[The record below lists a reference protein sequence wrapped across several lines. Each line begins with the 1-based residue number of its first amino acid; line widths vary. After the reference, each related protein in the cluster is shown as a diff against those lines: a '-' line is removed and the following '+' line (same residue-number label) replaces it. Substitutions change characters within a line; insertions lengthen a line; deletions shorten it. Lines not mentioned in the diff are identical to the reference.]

1 MENKI
6 ISNNSLS
13 GIVHDL
19 KAPITS
25 IMGFVELLKEGNY
38 DKKVTME
45 FYDIILSES
54 QKLLD
59 LVEEILQFN
68 KKNEL
73 DYNVSSLN
81 VQVNKYVKE
90 LTPLAHKRHIEIFV
104 SCPPDDV
111 YVSIPEDRIS
121 RILVNIIENA
131 IKYNKEYGKIFI
143 NIDTSNSVVFI
154 KVRDTGCGI
163 PQSEMDRVF
172 DKYYRSANAENSSV
186 SGTGLGLSIV
196 KEIVDAYKG
205 KITVNSSVDKY
216 TEFVVQLPLASQP
229 PVKTDSVHK

>member
-73 DYNVSSLN
+73 DNSISSLN
-81 VQVNKYVKE
+81 MQVNKYVKE

-104 SCPPDDV
+104 SCPPEDI
-111 YVSIPEDRIS
+111 YVSIPKDRIS

-143 NIDTSNSVVFI
+143 NIDSNNSTVFI

-163 PQSEMDRVF
+163 QQDEINKIF
-172 DKYYRSANAENSSV
+172 DKYYRSSSAKSSSV

-205 KITVNSSVDKY
+205 NITVSSSVNDY
-216 TEFVVQLPLASQP
+216 TEFVIQLPLAVHAP
-229 PVKTDSVHK
+229 IDTNSVHN